1 MYDLTTQELLT
12 RQKVRETRAAVER
25 DRIAREFGSRSPGIR
40 RTLASALVR
49 WGLRLD
55 RDAGEQA
62 LDLKPA
68 PLASEGRR

>member
-12 RQKVRETRAAVER
+12 RQKVRETCAELER
-25 DRIAREFGSRSPGIR
+25 DLIAREFGGRSPGIR
-40 RTLASALVR
+40 RTLASTLVP

-55 RDAGEQA
+55 RAAGEQA
-62 LDLKPA
+62 LDFKPA